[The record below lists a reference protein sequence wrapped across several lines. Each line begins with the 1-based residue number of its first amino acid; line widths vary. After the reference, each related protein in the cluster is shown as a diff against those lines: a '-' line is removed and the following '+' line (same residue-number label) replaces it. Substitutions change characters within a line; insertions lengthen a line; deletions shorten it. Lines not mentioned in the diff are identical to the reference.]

1 MSCSSVA
8 VHVVG
13 SRFKQLMGAFSFSD
27 LISRLRD
34 CAAALPDSR
43 KGANTRFTMA
53 DIVCGCAAHRWFG
66 LPIERPSRPHLE
78 RWMTE
83 LRDRRAAQEVLA
95 LPVV

>member
-1 MSCSSVA
+1 MQLVRTPEDQRDATRIERSRQAAERTTAILDAVLAKQPYVA
-8 VHVVG
+8 G
-13 SRFKQLMGAFSFSD
+13 Q
-27 LISRLRD
+27 
-34 CAAALPDSR
+34 
-43 KGANTRFTMA
+43 RFTMA

>member
-1 MSCSSVA
+1 MDAFLQLVHTPEDQRDATRIERSRQAAERTTAILDAVLAKQPYVA
-8 VHVVG
+8 G
-13 SRFKQLMGAFSFSD
+13 Q
-27 LISRLRD
+27 
-34 CAAALPDSR
+34 
-43 KGANTRFTMA
+43 RFTMA

-83 LRDRRAAQEVLA
+83 LRRAAQEVLA